1 MDEEDLQKM
10 ATAATT
16 TQTWETAPVSV
27 RPKIL
32 VVDNT
37 PENLVVMESL
47 LAYTNAAI
55 VCVESGQEALAR
67 MNMDEYAVVLLDVA
81 MPEMNGFQVA
91 KAMRSSARTASTPV
105 IFVTAY
111 PQDELGVRE
120 GYNSGAVDFLTKPID
135 PALLRSKVQV
145 FLNLH
150 RKLQDQQIANHRL
163 TALQDDLIGRQLDVE
178 VTRQTLARKN
188 RELELRCHDLV
199 RRSREQKT
207 IAARTPVLQ
216 AILDYLDLMDSCE
229 ERSTP
234 EFNQWIESCR
244 KLTRVCM
251 G

>member
-1 MDEEDLQKM
+1 MEDFKM
-10 ATAATT
+10 ATAAS
-16 TQTWETAPVSV
+16 QTWEPAPVAV

-47 LAYTNAAI
+47 LAYTSASI

-67 MNMDEYAVVLLDVA
+67 LNMDDYAVVLLDVA

-91 KAMRSSARTASTPV
+91 KAMRSNVRTASTPV

-120 GYNSGAVDFLTKPID
+120 GYNSGAVDFMLKPID

-150 RKLQDQQIANHRL
+150 RKLQEQQTANHKL

-178 VTRQTLARKN
+178 VTRQTLSRKN

-216 AILDYLDLMDSCE
+216 AILDYLDLMDTCE
-229 ERSTP
+229 DRDTP

>member
-1 MDEEDLQKM
+1 MEEWKM
-10 ATAATT
+10 VTAV
-16 TQTWETAPVSV
+16 QTLEQAPVV
-27 RPKIL
+27 GRPKIL

-55 VCVESGQEALAR
+55 MCVGSGQEALAR
-67 MNMDEYAVVLLDVA
+67 LIMDDFALVLLDVA

-91 KAMRSSARTASTPV
+91 KAMRSIARAANTPI

-120 GYNSGAVDFLTKPID
+120 GYNSGAVDFLFKPVD

-150 RKLQDQQIANHRL
+150 EKLQEQQRANQQL

-178 VTRQTLARKN
+178 VTRQTLSRKN

-216 AILDYLDLMDSCE
+216 AILDYLDLMDTCE
-229 ERSTP
+229 DRDGADFS
-234 EFNQWIESCR
+234 QRIESCR
-244 KLTRVCM
+244 KLTRICM

>member
-1 MDEEDLQKM
+1 M
-10 ATAATT
+10 ATA
-16 TQTWETAPVSV
+16 TQTSESAAGVC

-32 VVDNT
+32 VVDNIQ
-37 PENLVVMESL
+37 ENLVVMEAL
-47 LAYTNAAI
+47 LGYTNASI
-55 VCVESGQEALAR
+55 VCVESGPEALAR

-91 KAMRSSARTASTPV
+91 KAMRSNARTSNTPI

-120 GYNSGAVDFLTKPID
+120 GYNSGAVDFLFKPID
-135 PALLRSKVQV
+135 HSLLRSKVQV

-150 RKLQDQQIANHRL
+150 RKLQEQRTANHQL

-178 VTRQTLARKN
+178 VTRQTLSRKN
-188 RELELRCHDLV
+188 RELEIRCNDLV

-216 AILDYLDLMDSCE
+216 AILDYLDLMETCE
-229 ERSTP
+229 ERDSP
-234 EFNQWIESCR
+234 DFNQWIESSR

>member
-1 MDEEDLQKM
+1 M
-10 ATAATT
+10 AAATGK
-16 TQTWETAPVSV
+16 TWEPVPA

-47 LAYTNAAI
+47 LAYTQAAI
-55 VCVESGQEALAR
+55 VCVESGQEALQR
-67 MNMDEYAVVLLDVA
+67 LSMDDYAVVLLDVA

-91 KAMRSSARTASTPV
+91 KAMRSNTRTAATPI

-111 PQDELGVRE
+111 SQDDMAVRE
-120 GYNSGAVDFLTKPID
+120 GYNLGAVDFMLKPID
-135 PALLRSKVQV
+135 PSLLRSKVQV
-145 FLNLH
+145 FVNVH
-150 RKLQDQQIANHRL
+150 RKLQDEQVANHRL
-163 TALQDDLIGRQLDVE
+163 RALQDDLIGRQLDVE
-178 VTRQTLARKN
+178 VTRRTLSRKN
-188 RELELRCHDLV
+188 RELELRCNDLV

-207 IAARTPVLQ
+207 IAVRAPVLQ
-216 AILDYLDLMDSCE
+216 AILDYLDLMDAGE
-229 ERSTP
+229 DRDTP

>member
-1 MDEEDLQKM
+1 M
-10 ATAATT
+10 ATAAAT
-16 TQTWETAPVSV
+16 TWEQAPGLC

-32 VVDNT
+32 VVDNI
-37 PENLVVMESL
+37 PENLAVMEAL
-47 LAYTNAAI
+47 LGYTNAAI
-55 VCVESGQEALAR
+55 VCVESGAEALAR

-91 KAMRSSARTASTPV
+91 KTMHSNARTANTPV

-111 PQDELGVRE
+111 PQDEVGVRE
-120 GYNSGAVDFLTKPID
+120 GYSTGGAVDFLFKPID
-135 PALLRSKVQV
+135 HTLLRTKVQV

-150 RKLQDQQIANHRL
+150 KKLQEQRLANTQL

-178 VTRQTLARKN
+178 VTRQTLSRKN
-188 RELELRCHDLV
+188 RELEMRCHELV

-216 AILDYLDLMDSCE
+216 AILDYLDLMETCDDRNSAD
-229 ERSTP
+229 
-234 EFNQWIESCR
+234 FNQWIESSR